1 MISRNSKVHILQ
13 DSVARKIA
21 AGEVIDRPFS
31 VVRELLDN
39 AIDSGAGR
47 INLTLSAGGNEL
59 VNVSDN
65 GIGMDSED
73 LSICWKPHATSKISS
88 VEDLEKIKT
97 LGFRGEA
104 LSSLAAC
111 SRLEIISTRKGSTNR
126 IVIDGSKTPVVEP
139 FRGTE
144 GTTVSVKN
152 LFYNLPARR
161 RFLKSP
167 RSEYS
172 LCRRIFSEKAA
183 AHPEITFRLF
193 SDGVLKM
200 FLPSADYKNRITD
213 IWTST
218 APRDA
223 YRYTEVKGSG
233 LNISLIHTIP
243 DFARKDRKYIHIYV
257 NRRRIDEYSFVQAI
271 QYAYDEWLP
280 GGKFPIA
287 FAFIEIDPSLVDFN
301 IHPAKKE
308 ARFRD
313 PDSIRHLLIDSIKDQ
328 LVNETHKKNSH
339 RTVYRQN
346 DFSAGIYGKTNIRH
360 SRFPVPDTVDGIPEN
375 NKKEFVSFVSDTA
388 GRNKTHETKIK
399 NIAGT
404 AFRYLGQIMG
414 VFLLVETEEGLY
426 IIDQHAAHE
435 RILFEKF
442 KNAAGSTASEKLLI
456 PRKLNTDSRA
466 DMKLELRRDK
476 LAEIGIKIEKS
487 NNGTWE
493 LTEVPSAAG
502 SMENIIAG
510 FLESGSG
517 ETDSLEKDLWADMS
531 CKSAVKDNQILDETS
546 ASELIKEAFALETQR
561 CPHGRPIWFKITK
574 DELYGLLGRKI

>member
-1 MISRNSKVHILQ
+1 MISGNSKVHILQ

-39 AIDSGAGR
+39 AIDSGADR

-59 VNVSDN
+59 VSVSDN
-65 GIGMDSED
+65 GTGMDRDD

-111 SRLEIISTRKGSTNR
+111 SKLEIISTRNGNTNR
-126 IVIDGSKTPVVEP
+126 IIIDGTKKPEVHPYS
-139 FRGTE
+139 GSS
-144 GTTVSVKN
+144 GTTVNVRN

-172 LCRRIFSEKAA
+172 LCRKIFTEKAA
-183 AHPEITFRLF
+183 AHPDITFRLF

-200 FLPSADYKNRITD
+200 FLSSADYKKRITD
-213 IWTST
+213 IWASA
-218 APRDA
+218 APPDA
-223 YRYTEVKGSG
+223 YRLTEVKGNG
-233 LNISLIHTIP
+233 FNISLIHAIP

-287 FAFIEIDPSLVDFN
+287 FTFIEIDPALIDFN

-313 PDSIRHLLIDSIKDQ
+313 PDSIRHLLIESIKDQ
-328 LVNETHKKNSH
+328 LINETHRKSAQQ
-339 RTVYRQN
+339 TMYRQN
-346 DFSAGIYGKTNIRH
+346 DFSPEIYGKTNKQY
-360 SRFPVPDTVDGIPEN
+360 SNFPSSGSSISVSEK
-375 NKKEFVSFVSDTA
+375 NKKEFASYISESA
-388 GRNKTHETKIK
+388 RKEEIKKTENPDKS
-399 NIAGT
+399 APG
-404 AFRYLGQIMG
+404 FRYLGQIMG
-414 VFLLVETEEGLY
+414 VFLLAETEDGLY

-442 KNAAGSTASEKLLI
+442 KNAAGSTTSEKLLI
-456 PRKLNTDSRA
+456 PRKLTTDSRI
-466 DMKLELRRDK
+466 DMKLELRK
-476 LAEIGIKIEKS
+476 EKFEKMGIKIEKVK
-487 NNGTWE
+487 NGKWE
-493 LTEVPSAAG
+493 LTELPSSAG
-502 SMENIIAG
+502 NMENIIAG

-517 ETDSLEKDLWADMS
+517 ETGSLEKDLWADMA
-531 CKSAVKDNQILDETS
+531 CKSAVKDNQILDE
-546 ASELIKEAFALETQR
+546 AGAAELIKEAFNLETPR

-574 DELYGLLGRKI
+574 DELYGLVGRKI